1 MLPRGTPPLHRVGAG
16 APRTA
21 SPAELPPSRD
31 HTTFSLRYSPVS
43 LDGSSFSDARVPLR
57 LSLSPKQRE
66 VELASLEREIDR
78 LRAAHHELEVAQ
90 AESGLH
96 EKAIARLCDEAGAE
110 ESCRARRRRG
120 LVRRSAAV
128 GVQCMWRAWKARR
141 EVVRMRAERHD
152 HHHNHHHHHWSLEAS
167 SSDEDEDEGGA
178 GGDRGDGAT
187 GSVAVDDLNRGKEM
201 EEEEEEGDAMEVA
214 EVEEELVRRGA
225 RRTLRMLDAKEGCD
239 ALAARR
245 ARAKEAYDAAA
256 AADRDMRGVGSGGSS
271 SSSSSNARG
280 NGSGI
285 GSGRGSGGIL
295 GAVSPVDDDDL
306 AMLARA
312 DTEIAAARRFR
323 LHSPMW
329 QHMMASSPTEPDEQG
344 ESGVGAGGKVKD
356 SPPPLGNPAHPSL
369 PQPVASRLN
378 RHTGTRL
385 SQTVAPA
392 MKRAPETRGSGGGSD
407 PPPPSPGMRDQKAT
421 SDRDAHNIT
430 VDVFVQ
436 LMQDNPRTTIDE
448 VHSMTGGGGT
458 GGGAR

>member
-1 MLPRGTPPLHRVGAG
+1 MLPRGTPPQHQHDAG
-16 APRTA
+16 VPRTA

-43 LDGSSFSDARVPLR
+43 LDGSSLSDARVPLR

-78 LRAAHHELEVAQ
+78 LRAAHRELEIAQ

-96 EKAIARLCDEAGAE
+96 EDAIARLCDEAGAE

-128 GVQCMWRAWKARR
+128 GVQCMWRAWNARR
-141 EVVRMRAERHD
+141 EVVRIRAERHYQL
-152 HHHNHHHHHWSLEAS
+152 HHHHHHHHHWSLEAS

-178 GGDRGDGAT
+178 GGDGAT
-187 GSVAVDDLNRGKEM
+187 GSVAVEDPIRGKETEEED
-201 EEEEEEGDAMEVA
+201 EEEEEDDEEGEAMVVA

-225 RRTLRMLDAKEGCD
+225 RRTLRMLDAKETCE
-239 ALAARR
+239 ALAARK

-256 AADRDMRGVGSGGSS
+256 AADRNMRGVGSGGSS
-271 SSSSSNARG
+271 SSNGRG
-280 NGSGI
+280 DANDNGSG
-285 GSGRGSGGIL
+285 SGSGGIL
-295 GAVSPVDDDDL
+295 EAVSPVDDDDL

-344 ESGVGAGGKVKD
+344 ESGAGAGGKVKD
-356 SPPPLGNPAHPSL
+356 SPPPLGNFAHPSL

-392 MKRAPETRGSGGGSD
+392 MKRAPETRGSGGGSA
-407 PPPPSPGMRDQKAT
+407 PPPSSPGMRDQKAT

-436 LMQDNPRTTIDE
+436 LMLDNPRTTIDE
-448 VHSMTGGGGT
+448 VHSRKGGGGT
-458 GGGAR
+458 GG

>member
-1 MLPRGTPPLHRVGAG
+1 
-16 APRTA
+16 
-21 SPAELPPSRD
+21 
-31 HTTFSLRYSPVS
+31 
-43 LDGSSFSDARVPLR
+43 
-57 LSLSPKQRE
+57 
-66 VELASLEREIDR
+66 
-78 LRAAHHELEVAQ
+78 
-90 AESGLH
+90 
-96 EKAIARLCDEAGAE
+96 
-110 ESCRARRRRG
+110 
-120 LVRRSAAV
+120 
-128 GVQCMWRAWKARR
+128 
-141 EVVRMRAERHD
+141 
-152 HHHNHHHHHWSLEAS
+152 
-167 SSDEDEDEGGA
+167 
-178 GGDRGDGAT
+178 
-187 GSVAVDDLNRGKEM
+187 
-201 EEEEEEGDAMEVA
+201 
-214 EVEEELVRRGA
+214 
-225 RRTLRMLDAKEGCD
+225 MLDAKEGCD

-392 MKRAPETRGSGGGSD
+392 MKRAPETRGSGGGSE

-436 LMQDNPRTTIDE
+436 LMLDNPRTTIDE
-448 VHSMTGGGGT
+448 VHS
-458 GGGAR
+458 RK